1 MNEIAICPFKNL
13 TLFDLDLNP
22 KSCII
27 KVKESQRQTNELL
40 LILED
45 W

>member
-1 MNEIAICPFKNL
+1 MNEIVICLIKNL
-13 TLFDLDLNP
+13 TLFDLDLQE
-22 KSCII
+22 KLGII
-27 KVKESQRQTNELL
+27 KVKESQRQINELL